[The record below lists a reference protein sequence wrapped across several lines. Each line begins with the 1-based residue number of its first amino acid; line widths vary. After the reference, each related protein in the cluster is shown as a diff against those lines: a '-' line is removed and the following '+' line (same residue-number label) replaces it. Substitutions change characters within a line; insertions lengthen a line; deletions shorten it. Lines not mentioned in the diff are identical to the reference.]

1 MNFINNNNDRQYQT
15 SSTNHHHHF
24 EKVKVRNE
32 NDIITLRRTFQN
44 VYQEKLRDILKNQNV
59 EQKTRTAYILRLSQ
73 LENSLFENV
82 KKHVHIVKE
91 DKDFFSKEKMISKKN
106 KN

>member
-73 LENSLFENV
+73 L
-82 KKHVHIVKE
+82 
-91 DKDFFSKEKMISKKN
+91 
-106 KN
+106 